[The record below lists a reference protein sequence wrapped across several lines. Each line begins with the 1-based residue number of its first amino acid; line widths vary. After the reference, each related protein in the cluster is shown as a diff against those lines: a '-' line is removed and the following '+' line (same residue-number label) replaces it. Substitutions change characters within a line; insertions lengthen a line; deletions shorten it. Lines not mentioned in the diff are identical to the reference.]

1 MGRIHT
7 NASRSSRSFAWR
19 NGHKEERDSLETE
32 NREQVAKA
40 ASIVML
46 AILVSRIL
54 GFVRERAVAEVFGRT
69 ATTDVFFAAFALPD
83 LMYQLLVGGA
93 LSSAFIPVFTHYLAK
108 DDEKEAWYVASV
120 FLNFTFLILLL
131 IMILGVIFTPSL
143 APLVGVGFSGEQRDL
158 LVLLMR
164 VTFPAVFFTALA
176 GLCMGVLHSYQ
187 KFLLPAL
194 GPIVYNLGQILG
206 AYLLGPVVG
215 IMGMALGTV
224 LGALGNFSIQF
235 PAVVRRAKKH
245 YRPVLDFRHPG
256 IRRMGMLMLPA
267 ILGLSISQ
275 VNVIVSQNLAS
286 TLETGSI
293 VALRLANRLINF
305 PLGIFAM
312 GISTAVFPTLARLT
326 ARGETAE
333 FTRTLSFGLR
343 IVFFITVPSAAGM
356 AFLRVPIV
364 RLLFESG
371 EFLAQDTLATAFALL
386 YYVPGLIAQ
395 SALQVTTR
403 GFYSLQDTKTP
414 VKIGFVTVILNFLL
428 SLAFLNWTDLGAG
441 GLAFAYSLSSI
452 FNMVLALGILGK
464 RLGTLVDSRLWTTLA
479 KSTLASLIMGMSAFY
494 TASFIETRLAMT
506 SKLGQLLQT
515 FGAIGVGVLVYAV
528 LSLVLKME
536 ETQWILGLLK
546 RKLKTRG

>member
-1 MGRIHT
+1 MQ
-7 NASRSSRSFAWR
+7 N
-19 NGHKEERDSLETE
+19 E
-32 NREQVAKA
+32 NREQVTKA
-40 ASIVML
+40 ATIVML

-54 GFVRERAVAEVFGRT
+54 GFIRERAVAEVFGRT

-93 LSSAFIPVFTHYLAK
+93 LSSAFIPVFTQYLAK

-120 FLNFTFLILLL
+120 FLNATFLLLLL
-131 IMILGVIFTPSL
+131 IMVLGVIFTPQL
-143 APLVGVGFSGEQRDL
+143 APLVGMGFSGEQRDL
-158 LVLLMR
+158 LILLMR

-187 KFLLPAL
+187 KFFLPAL

-206 AYLLGPVVG
+206 AYILGPIIG
-215 IMGMALGTV
+215 IMGMAAGTV
-224 LGALGNFSIQF
+224 AGALGNFSIQF
-235 PAVVRRAKKH
+235 PAVLKRAKKH
-245 YRPVLDFRHPG
+245 YRPVVDLRHPG

-326 ARGETAE
+326 ARGETEE
-333 FTRTLSFGLR
+333 FRRTLSFGLR
-343 IVFFITVPSAAGM
+343 VIFFITIPSAFGM

-371 EFLAQDTLATAFALL
+371 EFLPGDTLATAFVLL
-386 YYVPGLIAQ
+386 FYVPGLIAQ
-395 SALQVTTR
+395 STLQVTTR

-414 VKIGFVTVILNFLL
+414 VKIGFVTVVLNFLL
-428 SLAFLNWTDLGAG
+428 SVAFLRLTNLGAG

-452 FNMVLALGILGK
+452 FNMALAMGVLGK
-464 RLGTLVDSRLWTTLA
+464 RLGGLMDPRLWSTVV
-479 KSTLASLIMGMSAFY
+479 KSAIASVFMGVGAYY
-494 TASFIETRLAMT
+494 TASLLASYLPLS
-506 SKLGQLLQT
+506 SKLGQAIQT
-515 FGAIGVGVLVYAV
+515 FAAIGVGVAVYLA
-528 LSLVLKME
+528 LSLLFKME
-536 ETQWILGLLK
+536 ESHYFLGLLK
-546 RKLKTRG
+546 RKLRARG

>member
-1 MGRIHT
+1 
-7 NASRSSRSFAWR
+7 
-19 NGHKEERDSLETE
+19 LEAE
-32 NREQVAKA
+32 NREQVTKA
-40 ASIVML
+40 ATIVML

-54 GFVRERAVAEVFGRT
+54 GFIRERAVAEVFGRT

-93 LSSAFIPVFTHYLAK
+93 LSSAFIPVFTQYLAK

-120 FLNFTFLILLL
+120 FLNVTFLILLL
-131 IMILGVIFTPSL
+131 VMVLGVIFTPQL
-143 APLVGVGFSGEQRDL
+143 APFVGMGFSGEQRDL
-158 LVLLMR
+158 LILLMR

-187 KFLLPAL
+187 KFFLPAL

-206 AYLLGPVVG
+206 AYILGPIIG
-215 IMGMALGTV
+215 IMGMAVGTV
-224 LGALGNFSIQF
+224 VGALGNFSIQL
-235 PAVVRRAKKH
+235 PTVVKRAKKY
-245 YRPVLDFRHPG
+245 YRPVVDFRHPG

-326 ARGETAE
+326 AKGETDE
-333 FTRTLSFGLR
+333 YRRTLSFGLR
-343 IVFFITVPSAAGM
+343 VIFFITIPSAFGM
-356 AFLRVPIV
+356 AFLREPIV

-371 EFLAQDTLATAFALL
+371 EFLPADTLATAFALL
-386 YYVPGLIAQ
+386 FYVPGLIAQ

-414 VKIGFVTVILNFLL
+414 VKIGFVTVVLNFLL
-428 SLAFLNWTDLGAG
+428 SLVFLRWTDLGAG
-441 GLAFAYSLSSI
+441 GLALAYSLSSI
-452 FNMVLALGILGK
+452 FNMILAMGILG
-464 RLGTLVDSRLWTTLA
+464 RRVGGLMDLRLWNTVF
-479 KSTLASLIMGMSAFY
+479 KSVIASGFMGVGAYY
-494 TASFIETRLAMT
+494 TAALLTDYLPMA
-506 SKLGQLLQT
+506 SKLGQAVQT
-515 FGAIGVGVLVYAV
+515 FAAIGVGIVVYLILSVLF
-528 LSLVLKME
+528 KME
-536 ETQWILGLLK
+536 ESYYFLELVK
-546 RKLKTRG
+546 KKLRARG

>member
-1 MGRIHT
+1 ME
-7 NASRSSRSFAWR
+7 N
-19 NGHKEERDSLETE
+19 E

-40 ASIVML
+40 ATIVML

-54 GFVRERAVAEVFGRT
+54 GFIRERAVAEVFGRT

-93 LSSAFIPVFTHYLAK
+93 LSSAFIPVFTHYLAR
-108 DDEKEAWYVASV
+108 DEEKEAWYVASV
-120 FLNFTFLILLL
+120 FLNATFLVLLL
-131 IMILGVIFTPSL
+131 LMILGVIFTPSL
-143 APLVGVGFSGEQRDL
+143 APLVGVGFTGEQKDL

-187 KFLLPAL
+187 RFLLPAL

-206 AYLLGPVVG
+206 AYILGPLIG
-215 IMGMALGTV
+215 IMGMAVGTIF
-224 LGALGNFSIQF
+224 GAMGNFSIQL
-235 PAVVRRAKKH
+235 PAVLRKGVKH
-245 YRPVLDFRHPG
+245 YRPILDFKHPG
-256 IRRMGMLMLPA
+256 IRRMGELMLPA

-326 ARGETAE
+326 AQGEKGE
-333 FTRTLSFGLR
+333 FSRTLSFGLR
-343 IVFFITVPSAAGM
+343 VVFFITIPSAFGM
-356 AFLRVPIV
+356 AFLRVPMV

-371 EFLAQDTLATAFALL
+371 EFVAADTVATAFALL
-386 YYVPGLIAQ
+386 FYVPGLIAQ
-395 SALQVTTR
+395 AALQVTTR

-414 VKIGFVTVILNFLL
+414 VKIGFVTVVLNFFL
-428 SLAFLNWTDLGAG
+428 SLAFLRWTDLEAG

-452 FNMVLALGILGK
+452 FNMVLALGILSK
-464 RLGTLVDSRLWTTLA
+464 RLGGLVDARLWGTVIKA
-479 KSTLASLIMGMSAFY
+479 TLASLLMGLSAFA
-494 TASFIETRLAMT
+494 TASLLADHLSVA
-506 SKLGQLLQT
+506 SKFDQLVQT
-515 FGAIGVGVLVYAV
+515 FAAIGVGVVVYLV
-528 LSLVLKME
+528 LSLILKAE
-536 ETQWILGLLK
+536 ETQFILGLV
-546 RKLKTRG
+546 RNKLKVKAKGKG

>member
-1 MGRIHT
+1 ME
-7 NASRSSRSFAWR
+7 A
-19 NGHKEERDSLETE
+19 E
-32 NREQVAKA
+32 NREQVTKA
-40 ASIVML
+40 ATIVML

-54 GFVRERAVAEVFGRT
+54 GFIRERAVAEVFGRT

-93 LSSAFIPVFTHYLAK
+93 LSSAFIPVFTQYLAK

-120 FLNFTFLILLL
+120 FLNATFLLLLL
-131 IMILGVIFTPSL
+131 IMVLGVIFTPQL
-143 APLVGVGFSGEQRDL
+143 APLVGMGFSGEQRDL
-158 LVLLMR
+158 LILLMR

-187 KFLLPAL
+187 KFFLPAL

-206 AYLLGPVVG
+206 AYILGPIIG
-215 IMGMALGTV
+215 IMGMAAGTV
-224 LGALGNFSIQF
+224 AGALGNFSIQF
-235 PAVVRRAKKH
+235 PAVLKRAKKH
-245 YRPVLDFRHPG
+245 YRPVVDLRHPG

-326 ARGETAE
+326 ARGETEE
-333 FTRTLSFGLR
+333 FRRTLSFGLR
-343 IVFFITVPSAAGM
+343 VIFFITIPSAFGM

-371 EFLAQDTLATAFALL
+371 EFLPGDTLATAFALL
-386 YYVPGLIAQ
+386 FYVPGLIAQ
-395 SALQVTTR
+395 STLQVTTR

-414 VKIGFVTVILNFLL
+414 VKIGFVTVVLNFLL
-428 SLAFLNWTDLGAG
+428 SVAFLRLTNLGAG

-452 FNMVLALGILGK
+452 FNMALAMGVLGK
-464 RLGTLVDSRLWTTLA
+464 RLGGLMDPRLWSTVV
-479 KSTLASLIMGMSAFY
+479 KSAIASVFMGVGAYY
-494 TASFIETRLAMT
+494 TASLLASYLPLS
-506 SKLGQLLQT
+506 SKLGQAIQT
-515 FGAIGVGVLVYAV
+515 FAAIGVGVAVYLA
-528 LSLVLKME
+528 LSLLFKME
-536 ETQWILGLLK
+536 ESHYFLGLLK
-546 RKLKTRG
+546 RKLRARG

>member
-1 MGRIHT
+1 MQ
-7 NASRSSRSFAWR
+7 N
-19 NGHKEERDSLETE
+19 E
-32 NREQVAKA
+32 NREQVTKA
-40 ASIVML
+40 ATIVML

-54 GFVRERAVAEVFGRT
+54 GFIRERAVAEVFGRT

-93 LSSAFIPVFTHYLAK
+93 LSSAFIPVFTQYLAK

-120 FLNFTFLILLL
+120 FLNATFLLLLL
-131 IMILGVIFTPSL
+131 IMVLGVIFTPQL
-143 APLVGVGFSGEQRDL
+143 APLVGMGFSGEQRDL
-158 LVLLMR
+158 LILLMR

-187 KFLLPAL
+187 KFFLPAL

-206 AYLLGPVVG
+206 AYILGPIIG
-215 IMGMALGTV
+215 IMGMAAGTV
-224 LGALGNFSIQF
+224 AGALGNFSIQF
-235 PAVVRRAKKH
+235 PAVLKRAKKH
-245 YRPVLDFRHPG
+245 YRPVVDLRHPG

-326 ARGETAE
+326 ARGETEE
-333 FTRTLSFGLR
+333 FRRTLSFGLR
-343 IVFFITVPSAAGM
+343 VIFFITIPSAFGM

-371 EFLAQDTLATAFALL
+371 EFLPGDTLATAFALL
-386 YYVPGLIAQ
+386 FYVPGLIAQ
-395 SALQVTTR
+395 STLQVTTR

-414 VKIGFVTVILNFLL
+414 VKIGFVTVVLNFLL
-428 SLAFLNWTDLGAG
+428 SVAFLRLTNLGAG

-452 FNMVLALGILGK
+452 FNMALAMGVLGK
-464 RLGTLVDSRLWTTLA
+464 RLGGLMDPRLWSTVV
-479 KSTLASLIMGMSAFY
+479 KSAIASVFMGVGAYY
-494 TASFIETRLAMT
+494 TASLLASYLPLS
-506 SKLGQLLQT
+506 SKLGQAIQT
-515 FGAIGVGVLVYAV
+515 FAAIGVGVAVYLA
-528 LSLVLKME
+528 LSLLFKME
-536 ETQWILGLLK
+536 ESHYFLGLLK
-546 RKLKTRG
+546 RKLRERG

>member
-1 MGRIHT
+1 ME
-7 NASRSSRSFAWR
+7 N
-19 NGHKEERDSLETE
+19 E
-32 NREQVAKA
+32 NRDQVAKA

-54 GFVRERAVAEVFGRT
+54 GFIRERAVAEVFGRT

-93 LSSAFIPVFTHYLAK
+93 LSSAFIPVFTQYLAK

-120 FLNFTFLILLL
+120 FLNTTFLVLLL
-131 IMILGVIFTPSL
+131 LMIIGVVFTPSL
-143 APLVGVGFSGEQRDL
+143 APLVGMGFSGEQRDL

-187 KFLLPAL
+187 TFFLPAL

-206 AYLLGPVVG
+206 AYILGPIIG
-215 IMGMALGTV
+215 IMGMAVGTV
-224 LGALGNFSIQF
+224 FGALGNFSIQF
-235 PAVVRRAKKH
+235 PAVVRKAKTH
-245 YRPVLDFRHPG
+245 YRPVLDFKHPG
-256 IRRMGMLMLPA
+256 IRRMVMLMLPA
-267 ILGLSISQ
+267 VLGLSISQ
-275 VNVIVSQNLAS
+275 LNVIVSQNLAS

-326 ARGETAE
+326 ARGETGE
-333 FTRTLSFGLR
+333 FSRTLSFGLR
-343 IVFFITVPSAAGM
+343 IVFFVTIPSAAGM

-371 EFLAQDTLATAFALL
+371 EFFAADTLATAFVLL
-386 YYVPGLIAQ
+386 FYVPGLIAQ
-395 SALQVTTR
+395 AALQVTTR
-403 GFYSLQDTKTP
+403 GFYSLQDTRTP
-414 VKIGFVTVILNFLL
+414 VKIGFVTVVLNFLL
-428 SLAFLNWTDLGAG
+428 SLAFLKWTDLGAG

-452 FNMVLALGILGK
+452 FNMILALGILGRRLGGLVDK
-464 RLGTLVDSRLWTTLA
+464 RLLRTFA
-479 KSTLASLIMGMSAFY
+479 KSTIASVMMGVSAFFTASLMDNYLS
-494 TASFIETRLAMT
+494 MT
-506 SKLGQLLQT
+506 SKLGELVQT
-515 FGAIGVGVLVYAV
+515 FAAIGVGILVYSA
-528 LSLVLKME
+528 LSLILKME
-536 ETQWILGLLK
+536 ETQYILGLVR
-546 RKLKTRG
+546 RKLKVGV

>member
-1 MGRIHT
+1 
-7 NASRSSRSFAWR
+7 
-19 NGHKEERDSLETE
+19 LENE

-54 GFVRERAVAEVFGRT
+54 GFIRERAVAEVFGRT

-93 LSSAFIPVFTHYLAK
+93 LSSAFIPVFTQYLAK

-120 FLNFTFLILLL
+120 FLNTTFLILLL
-131 IMILGVIFTPSL
+131 IMVLGVVFTPSL
-143 APLVGVGFSGEQRDL
+143 APLVGMGFSGEQRDL

-194 GPIVYNLGQILG
+194 GPIVYNMGQILG
-206 AYLLGPVVG
+206 AYILGPIIG
-215 IMGMALGTV
+215 IMGMAVGTV
-224 LGALGNFSIQF
+224 LGAMGNFGIQF
-235 PAVVRRAKKH
+235 PAVLRRAKKH
-245 YRPVLDFRHPG
+245 YRPILDFKHPG
-256 IRRMGMLMLPA
+256 IRRMVMLMLPA
-267 ILGLSISQ
+267 IVGLSISQ
-275 VNVIVSQNLAS
+275 VNVIISQNLAS

-326 ARGETAE
+326 ARGETQE
-333 FTRTLSFGLR
+333 FSRTLSFGLR
-343 IVFFITVPSAAGM
+343 IVFFITIPSAVGM

-371 EFLAQDTLATAFALL
+371 EFYAADTLATAFALL
-386 YYVPGLIAQ
+386 FYVPGLIAQ

-414 VKIGFVTVILNFLL
+414 VKIGFVTVVVNFLL
-428 SLAFLNWTDLGAG
+428 SLAFLNWTNLGAG

-452 FNMVLALGILGK
+452 FNMLLALGILGK
-464 RLGTLVDSRLWTTLA
+464 RVGSLVDGRMWATFA
-479 KSTLASLIMGMSAFY
+479 KSTIASLLMGISAYY
-494 TASFIETRLAMT
+494 TASFLESYLSMT

-515 FGAIGVGVLVYAV
+515 FAAIGVGVAVYLV
-528 LSLVLKME
+528 LSFVLKME
-536 ETQWILGLLK
+536 ETDFVLGLV
-546 RKLKTRG
+546 RNKLKARG

>member
-1 MGRIHT
+1 ME
-7 NASRSSRSFAWR
+7 N
-19 NGHKEERDSLETE
+19 E

-54 GFVRERAVAEVFGRT
+54 GFIRERAVAEVFGRT

-93 LSSAFIPVFTHYLAK
+93 LSSAFIPVFTEYLAK
-108 DDEKEAWYVASV
+108 DDEKEAWHVASV
-120 FLNFTFLILLL
+120 FLNTTFLILLL
-131 IMILGVIFTPSL
+131 VMILGVIFTPYL

-187 KFLLPAL
+187 VFLLPAL
-194 GPIVYNLGQILG
+194 GPIIYNLGQILG
-206 AYLLGPVVG
+206 AYILGPLIG
-215 IMGMALGTV
+215 IMGMAVGTV

-235 PAVVRRAKKH
+235 PAVTGRAKKH
-245 YRPVLDFRHPG
+245 YRPVLDFKHPG

-275 VNVIVSQNLAS
+275 LNVIVSQNLAS

-326 ARGETAE
+326 ARGQTEE
-333 FTRTLSFGLR
+333 FSTTLSFGLR
-343 IVFFITVPSAAGM
+343 IVFFITIPSAFGM

-371 EFLAQDTLATAFALL
+371 EFFQADTLATAFTLL
-386 YYVPGLIAQ
+386 FYVPGLIAQ
-395 SALQVTTR
+395 AALQVTTR

-414 VKIGFVTVILNFLL
+414 VKIGFVTVVLNFLL
-428 SLAFLNWTDLGAG
+428 SLALLSWTDLGSG

-452 FNMVLALGILGK
+452 FNMVLALRILGRRLGGLVDK
-464 RLGTLVDSRLWTTLA
+464 RLLSTFL
-479 KSTLASLIMGMSAFY
+479 KSSIASLAMGVSAFF
-494 TASFIETRLAMT
+494 TASGLGSNLSMA
-506 SKLGQLLQT
+506 SKLAQLVQT
-515 FGAIGVGVLVYAV
+515 FAAIGVGVLVYFV
-528 LSLVLKME
+528 LSVVLKME
-536 ETQWILGLLK
+536 ETQFLLGLLRK
-546 RKLKTRG
+546 KLKAGR

>member
-1 MGRIHT
+1 MQ
-7 NASRSSRSFAWR
+7 N
-19 NGHKEERDSLETE
+19 E
-32 NREQVAKA
+32 NREQVTKA
-40 ASIVML
+40 ATIVML

-54 GFVRERAVAEVFGRT
+54 GFIRERAVAEVFGRT

-93 LSSAFIPVFTHYLAK
+93 LSSAFIPVFTQYLAK

-120 FLNFTFLILLL
+120 FLNATFLLLLL
-131 IMILGVIFTPSL
+131 IMVLGVIFTPQL
-143 APLVGVGFSGEQRDL
+143 APLVGMGFSGEQRDL
-158 LVLLMR
+158 LILLMR

-187 KFLLPAL
+187 KFFLPAL

-206 AYLLGPVVG
+206 AYILGPIIG
-215 IMGMALGTV
+215 IMGMAAGTV
-224 LGALGNFSIQF
+224 AGALGNFSIQF
-235 PAVVRRAKKH
+235 PAVLKRAKKH
-245 YRPVLDFRHPG
+245 YRPVVDLRHPG

-326 ARGETAE
+326 ARGETEE
-333 FTRTLSFGLR
+333 FRRTLSFGLR
-343 IVFFITVPSAAGM
+343 VIFFITIPSAFGM

-371 EFLAQDTLATAFALL
+371 EFLPGDTLATAFALL
-386 YYVPGLIAQ
+386 FYVPGLIAQ
-395 SALQVTTR
+395 STLQVTTR

-414 VKIGFVTVILNFLL
+414 VKIGFVTVVLNFLL
-428 SLAFLNWTDLGAG
+428 SVAFLRLTNLGAG

-452 FNMVLALGILGK
+452 FNMALAMGVLGK
-464 RLGTLVDSRLWTTLA
+464 RLGGLMDPRLWSTVV
-479 KSTLASLIMGMSAFY
+479 KSAIASVFMGVGAYY
-494 TASFIETRLAMT
+494 TASLLASYLPLS
-506 SKLGQLLQT
+506 SKLGQAIQT
-515 FGAIGVGVLVYAV
+515 FAAIGVGVAVYLA
-528 LSLVLKME
+528 LSLLFKME
-536 ETQWILGLLK
+536 ESHYFLGLLK
-546 RKLKTRG
+546 RKLRARG

>member
-1 MGRIHT
+1 MQ
-7 NASRSSRSFAWR
+7 N
-19 NGHKEERDSLETE
+19 E
-32 NREQVAKA
+32 NREQVTKA
-40 ASIVML
+40 ATIVML

-54 GFVRERAVAEVFGRT
+54 GFIRERAVAEVFGRT

-93 LSSAFIPVFTHYLAK
+93 LSSAFIPVFTQYLAK

-120 FLNFTFLILLL
+120 FLNATFLLLLL
-131 IMILGVIFTPSL
+131 IMVLGVIFTPQL
-143 APLVGVGFSGEQRDL
+143 APLVGMGFSGEQRDL
-158 LVLLMR
+158 LILLMR

-187 KFLLPAL
+187 KFFLPAL

-206 AYLLGPVVG
+206 AYILGPIIG
-215 IMGMALGTV
+215 IMGMAAGTV
-224 LGALGNFSIQF
+224 AGALGNFSIQF
-235 PAVVRRAKKH
+235 PAVLKRAKKH
-245 YRPVLDFRHPG
+245 YRPVVDLRHPG

-326 ARGETAE
+326 ARGETEE
-333 FTRTLSFGLR
+333 FRRTLSFGLR
-343 IVFFITVPSAAGM
+343 VIFFITIPSAFGM

-371 EFLAQDTLATAFALL
+371 EFLPGDTLATAFVLL
-386 YYVPGLIAQ
+386 FYVPGLIAQ
-395 SALQVTTR
+395 STLQVTTR

-414 VKIGFVTVILNFLL
+414 VKIGFVTVVLNFLL
-428 SLAFLNWTDLGAG
+428 SVAFLRLTNLGAG

-452 FNMVLALGILGK
+452 FNMALAMGVLGK
-464 RLGTLVDSRLWTTLA
+464 RLGGLMDPRLWSTVV
-479 KSTLASLIMGMSAFY
+479 KSAIASVFMGVGADHTASLLASYLPLS
-494 TASFIETRLAMT
+494 
-506 SKLGQLLQT
+506 SKLGQAIQT
-515 FGAIGVGVLVYAV
+515 FAAIGVGVAVYLA
-528 LSLVLKME
+528 LSLLFKME
-536 ETQWILGLLK
+536 ESHYFLGLLK
-546 RKLKTRG
+546 RKLRARG

>member
-1 MGRIHT
+1 ME
-7 NASRSSRSFAWR
+7 N
-19 NGHKEERDSLETE
+19 E

-40 ASIVML
+40 ATIVML
-46 AILVSRIL
+46 AILASRIL
-54 GFVRERAVAEVFGRT
+54 GFLRERAVAEVFGRT

-93 LSSAFIPVFTHYLAK
+93 LSSAFIPVFTQYLAK
-108 DDEKEAWYVASV
+108 DQEEEAWYVASSFLNAV
-120 FLNFTFLILLL
+120 FLVLLL

-143 APLVGVGFSGEQRDL
+143 APLVGVGFTGEQKDL

-206 AYLLGPVVG
+206 AYVLGPLVG
-215 IMGMALGTV
+215 IMGMGIGTV
-224 LGALGNFSIQF
+224 LGAIGNFTLQF
-235 PAVVRRAKKH
+235 PAVWRKAVKN
-245 YRPVLDFRHPG
+245 YRPVVDFKHPG
-256 IRRMGMLMLPA
+256 IRRMGQLMLPA

-275 VNVIVSQNLAS
+275 VNVIVNQNLAS

-312 GISTAVFPTLARLT
+312 GISTAVFPTLARLV
-326 ARGETAE
+326 AKGEKSE
-333 FTRTLSFGLR
+333 FVRTLSFGLR
-343 IVFFITVPSAAGM
+343 VVFFITIPSALGM

-371 EFLAQDTLATAFALL
+371 EFTSADTLATAFALL
-386 YYVPGLIAQ
+386 FYVPGLFAQ
-395 SALQVTTR
+395 AALQVTTR

-428 SLAFLNWTDLGAG
+428 SLAFLRWTQLGAG
-441 GLAFAYSLSSI
+441 GLALAYSLSSI
-452 FNMVLALGILGK
+452 FNVILAFVVLGK
-464 RLGTLVDSRLWTTLA
+464 RLPGLVNSSLLTTIVKA
-479 KSTLASLIMGMSAFY
+479 TVASLVMGVAALGTS
-494 TASFIETRLAMT
+494 SLLAGYL
-506 SKLGQLLQT
+506 SLERKFGQLVQT
-515 FGAIGVGVLVYAV
+515 FGAIGVGVLVYLLLSIV
-528 LSLVLKME
+528 LRME
-536 ETQWILGLLK
+536 ETEFVWGLIKSKL
-546 RKLKTRG
+546 RKTQEDSTP